1 MTTTL
6 KGNWNYPTTVWA
18 GPGRLAELPAACE
31 RAGIARPLI
40 VTDKGLLQAP
50 MIARAAGLVQAAVF
64 GEVSGNPTAAHV
76 EAGLK
81 VYRAGNHDGVV
92 AIGGGAALDTGK
104 TIAFMSG
111 QSRPLWDFEDVGDWW
126 TRAAPAGI
134 APVVAIPT
142 TAGTGSEVGR
152 AGVILNEETHQK
164 KIIFH
169 PLMMPKI
176 VILDPELTVGLPRAV
191 TAATGMDAFVHCFEA
206 FCAPGFHPLADGV
219 ALEGMRLIAT
229 YLPRACA
236 NGADI
241 EARAQMLAAAAMGA
255 TAFQKGLG
263 GVHAIAHP
271 VGSFYGTH
279 HGLTNAVILPYVM
292 LHNRAAIEAKCAT
305 VARVLDL
312 QPGGFDGLLAWV
324 LGLRRQ
330 LGIQHSLAGIG
341 VDAAQA
347 AVIGREAAIDPSAG
361 GNPIPVD
368 AAALEKIFRAA
379 VAGEL

>member
-1 MTTTL
+1 MSVTL
-6 KGNWNYPTTVWA
+6 KANWNYPTTVWA

-31 RAGIARPLI
+31 RAQLRRPMI
-40 VTDKGLLQAP
+40 VTDRGLLGAA
-50 MIARAAGLVQAAVF
+50 MIARAADLVKAPVF

-76 EAGLK
+76 EAGLTI
-81 VYRAGNHDGVV
+81 YRAGGHDGVV

-111 QSRPLWDFEDVGDWW
+111 QTRPLWDFEDIGDWW
-126 TRAAPAGI
+126 TRADPAGI

-176 VILDPELTVGLPRAV
+176 VILDPELTVGLPRHV

-206 FCAPGFHPLADGV
+206 YCAPGFHPLADGI

-236 NGADI
+236 DGADI
-241 EARAQMLAAAAMGA
+241 EARAEMLAAAAMGA

-292 LHNRAAIEAKCAT
+292 VHNRVAIEAKCDV
-305 VARVLDL
+305 VARVLGL
-312 QPGGFDGLLAWV
+312 SRGGFDGLLAWV
-324 LGLRRQ
+324 LALREQ
-330 LGIQHSLAGIG
+330 LGIPHTLADIG
-341 VDAAQA
+341 VDAGQA
-347 AVIGREAAIDPSAG
+347 DVIGREAALDPSAG
-361 GNPIPVD
+361 GNPVAVD

-379 VAGEL
+379 VAGRL

>member
-1 MTTTL
+1 MSVTL

-18 GPGRLAELPAACE
+18 GPGRLAELPAAGE
-31 RAGIARPLI
+31 RAGLKRPLI
-40 VTDKGLLQAP
+40 VTDKGLLGAP
-50 MIARAAGLVQAAVF
+50 MIARAAELLQAPVF
-64 GEVSGNPTAAHV
+64 GDVSGNPTAAHV
-76 EAGLK
+76 EAGLAA
-81 VYRAGNHDGVV
+81 YRAGGHDGVV

-111 QSRPLWDFEDVGDWW
+111 QTRPLWDFEDIGDWW
-126 TRAAPAGI
+126 TRAIPAGI

-176 VILDPELTVGLPRAV
+176 VILDPELTVGLPRGV

-206 FCAPGFHPLADGV
+206 YCAPGFHPLADGV

-229 YLPRACA
+229 FLPRACA

-292 LHNRAAIEAKCAT
+292 VHNRAAIEAKADII
-305 VARVLDL
+305 ARVLGL
-312 QPGGFDGLLAWV
+312 QRGGFDGLLAWV
-324 LGLRRQ
+324 LALRQQ
-330 LGIQHSLAGIG
+330 LGIQHSLAEIG
-341 VDAAQA
+341 VDAGQA
-347 AVIGREAAIDPSAG
+347 GVIGREAAFDPSAG
-361 GNPIPVD
+361 GNPLAVD

-379 VAGEL
+379 VAGQL